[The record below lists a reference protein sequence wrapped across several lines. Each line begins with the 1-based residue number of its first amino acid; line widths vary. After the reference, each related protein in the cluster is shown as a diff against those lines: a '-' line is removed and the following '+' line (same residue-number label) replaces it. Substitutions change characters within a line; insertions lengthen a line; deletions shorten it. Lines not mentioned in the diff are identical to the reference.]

1 MISLHRLR
9 RPALWSVVLIT
20 SLLPVAVVKAV
31 PTSTATVTAGSTPA
45 LRINEVLA
53 ANTRIANGTTFPD
66 LIELHNSSGA
76 AVDLSGKSLTDD
88 PLLPRKYMF
97 PAGTSIAAGGYLV
110 IYADDVTT
118 APGLH
123 TGFSLDGEGDQ
134 VRLHDTPA
142 AGGTLLDSIVFGF
155 QVPDLSVSRTGASS
169 NIWALT
175 NPTAGAAN
183 NAALTLT
190 GPAALRINEWAG
202 NIEFR
207 LDHDMIELFNTA
219 SQPVAI
225 GGVRLTDDIAPTKG
239 YIFPALS
246 FVANSGYLPLY
257 KGDYLFGLNGDRAT
271 VTLLGENN
279 EQIDQITMIAQPDDR
294 SSGRSPDG
302 SANIVNFNIPSPGV
316 SNTAS
321 SNPALFPS
329 HYTDLLNN
337 LRITEVMYQ
346 PQATSGSSDYE
357 FVELQNIGSSTLDLG
372 GVRFTNGLDY
382 TFPAGTT
389 LAAGAFIVVVNDR
402 SSFLSRYPGSAGFMA
417 PQGYNGSLDNSGE
430 TIALTLP
437 EPWKVH
443 ILRFR
448 YEPDWYASTAG
459 GGNSLVI
466 AAPFTATPQSWGT
479 RATWRAS
486 AAVNGSPGV
495 ADPGTPGGGGGGSPT
510 TARLSNLSV
519 RTAMAAGQN
528 LIVGFFVDGG
538 SRSILVRAAGPALTV
553 LGVPGAMTDPRLD
566 LYNGSTLV
574 LSNEDW
580 PASLATTFSS
590 VGAFAFPAGSRDAAF
605 LQPIGGSAS
614 VHARGTGAG
623 ILLVE
628 AYDTGAGNSPRLTN
642 VSARNQVGTGDNILI
657 AGFNIAGTGTKQLL
671 LRAVGPKLAAF
682 GVTGFLVDPKLE
694 LYSGST
700 KLTENDSW
708 TASLATTFTAV
719 GAFQLD
725 AGSRDAALLTTLAP
739 GAYTVQ
745 VSGVNNG
752 TGEALIE
759 IYEVP

>member
-1 MISLHRLR
+1 MHAMTTHRRLR
-9 RPALWSVVLIT
+9 LPGK
-20 SLLPVAVVKAV
+20 LPVAILVSLLAIASAHAV
-31 PTSTATVTAGSTPA
+31 PTSNATVTAASTPT
-45 LRINEVLA
+45 LRINEALA

-66 LIELHNSSGA
+66 LIELHNAGTTA
-76 AVDLSGKSLTDD
+76 IDLSGKSLTDD
-88 PLLPRKYMF
+88 PGLPRKYIF
-97 PAGTSIAAGGYLV
+97 PAGTSIAGGGYLV
-110 IYADDVTT
+110 VYADDATT

-123 TGFSLDGEGDQ
+123 TGFSLDAEGDQ
-134 VRLHDTPA
+134 IRLHDTPA
-142 AGGTLLDSIVFGF
+142 AGGTLLDSINFGF
-155 QVPDLSVSRTGASS
+155 QVPDLSVSRTGAGA

-175 NPTAGAAN
+175 TPTAGAAN
-183 NAALTLT
+183 GAPLTLT
-190 GPAALRINEWAG
+190 GPAALRVNEWAG
-202 NIEFR
+202 NIVFR
-207 LDHDMIELFNTA
+207 LDHDMIELYNTV
-219 SQPVAI
+219 SQPVAL
-225 GGVRLTDDIAPTKG
+225 GGVRLTDDIAPAKG
-239 YIFPALS
+239 YTFPPLS
-246 FVANSGYLPLY
+246 FIASTGFLPLY

-279 EQIDQITMIAQPDDR
+279 ESIDQITMIAQPDDR

-302 SANIVNFNIPSPGV
+302 SGNIINLPTPSPGIA
-316 SNTAS
+316 NTTPF
-321 SNPALFPS
+321 PAA
-329 HYTDLLNN
+329 YTDLLNN

-357 FVELQNIGSSTLDLG
+357 FIELQNIGTITLDLS

-402 SSFLSRYPGSAGFMA
+402 SSFLSRYPGSTGFMA

-437 EPWKVH
+437 APWKVH

-448 YEPDWYASTAG
+448 YEPTWFSSTAG

-466 AAPFTATPQSWGT
+466 TAPFTATPPTWSDRT
-479 RATWRAS
+479 TWRAS
-486 AAVNGSPGV
+486 AAVNGSPGA
-495 ADPGTPGGGGGGSPT
+495 ADPGTPGGGGSGGT
-510 TARLSNLSV
+510 VTARLSNLSV

-538 SRSILVRAAGPALTV
+538 SRNILVRAAGPALTV
-553 LGVPGAMTDPRLD
+553 LGVPGALSDPRLD
-566 LYNGSTLV
+566 LYNGATLV

-580 PASLATTFSS
+580 SASLATTFSS

-605 LQPIGGSAS
+605 VQAIGGSAS

-628 AYDTGAGNSPRLTN
+628 AYDTGTGNSPRLIN

-700 KLTENDSW
+700 KLNENDSW
-708 TASLATTFTAV
+708 AATLAATFTAV
-719 GAFQLD
+719 GAFPLD

-739 GAYTVQ
+739 GPYTVQ
-745 VSGVNNG
+745 VSGVNHG

>member
-1 MISLHRLR
+1 MTKQRRLR
-9 RPALWSVVLIT
+9 RPGILPGAVLIWFLAT
-20 SLLPVAVVKAV
+20 LAAQAV
-31 PTSTATVTAGSTPA
+31 PTSSATFTAASTPT

-53 ANTRIANGTTFPD
+53 SNTRIANAGTFPD
-66 LIELHNSSGA
+66 LIELHNSGA
-76 AVDLSGKSLTDD
+76 TAVDLSGRSLTDD
-88 PLLPRKYMF
+88 PVVPRKYVF
-97 PAGTSIAAGGYLV
+97 PAGTSIAPGGFLV
-110 IYADDVTT
+110 IYADSATT

-123 TGFSLDGEGDQ
+123 AGFSLDAEGDQ

-142 AGGTLLDSIVFGF
+142 NGGVVLDSIVFGF
-155 QVPDLSVSRTGASS
+155 QIPDFSISRTGPAA
-169 NIWALT
+169 NIWTLT
-175 NPTAGAAN
+175 TPTAGAAN
-183 NAALTLT
+183 AAAASLT
-190 GPAALRINEWAG
+190 GPAAVRLNEWAG
-202 NIEFR
+202 NIVFR
-207 LDHDMIELFNTA
+207 LDHDMIELYNPA
-219 SQPVAI
+219 AEPVAL
-225 GGVRLTDDIAPTKG
+225 GSTRLTDDIGPGKG
-239 YIFPALS
+239 YTFPALS
-246 FVANSGYLPLY
+246 FIARAGFLPLY

-271 VTLLGENN
+271 VTLLGQNN
-279 EQIDQITMIAQPDDR
+279 EQIDQISMIAQPDDR

-302 SANIVNFNIPSPGV
+302 STTTNTFTIPTPGI
-316 SNTAS
+316 SNTTPF
-321 SNPALFPS
+321 PAA
-329 HYTDLLNN
+329 YTALLNH

-357 FVELQNIGSSTLDLG
+357 FIELQNIGPGTLDLS

-402 SSFLSRYPGSAGFMA
+402 SSFLSRYPGSTGFMA

-448 YEPDWYASTAG
+448 FEPSWFTSTAG

-466 AAPFTATPQSWGT
+466 ASPATATPQSWQERGS
-479 RATWRAS
+479 WRAS
-486 AAVNGSPGV
+486 AAANGSPGA
-495 ADPGTPGGGGGGSPT
+495 ADPASTGGGGGT
-510 TARLSNLSV
+510 AVTARLSNLSV

-538 SRSILVRAAGPALTV
+538 SRNVLVRAAGPALTV
-553 LGVPGAMTDPRLD
+553 LGVSGAMSDPRLD

-580 PASLATTFSS
+580 PASLAATFSS
-590 VGAFAFPAGSRDAAF
+590 VGAFAFPASSRDAAF
-605 LQPIGGSAS
+605 LQGIGGSAS

-623 ILLVE
+623 IVLVE
-628 AYDTGAGNSPRLTN
+628 AYDTGTGNSPRFINL
-642 VSARNQVGTGDNILI
+642 SARNQVGTGDNILI
-657 AGFNIAGTGTKQLL
+657 AGFNLDGTGSKQLL
-671 LRAVGPKLAAF
+671 IRAVGPKLAAF

-694 LYSGST
+694 LYRDST
-700 KLTENDSW
+700 KLNENDSW
-708 TASLATTFTAV
+708 AATLAATFATV
-719 GAFQLD
+719 GAFPLD
-725 AGSRDAALLTTLAP
+725 TGSRDAALLTTLAP
-739 GAYTVQ
+739 GSYTVQ